1 MTDEGA
7 PRQKSQLAS
16 EYDSDSDTLYIS
28 KLRAQPSV
36 AKNNGTGIVV
46 RYSMASPRQPY
57 AVNIEKFKATASAG
71 DLAELSSVIARLLF
85 TDRESVLAALQRH
98 R

>member
-1 MTDEGA
+1 LETTDEGA
-7 PRQKSQLAS
+7 QLQRSQLAS

-36 AKNNGTGIVV
+36 AKNNATGIVV
-46 RYSMASPRQPY
+46 RYSMASPRQPCG
-57 AVNIEKFKATASAG
+57 VNIEKFKATAG